1 MARSRNIKPSIMDNE
16 DLAALPALT
25 RLLFIYMWMLA
36 DRDGRL
42 EDRPSRI
49 KKQALG
55 YDDGNADDMLD
66 SLAKAGFIERYKAN
80 GAKVILI
87 LAFNKHQ
94 TPHVREA
101 ASELPCQ
108 ETEPVKE
115 LPSTNLGSAEHLPRS
130 PDTPFP
136 LPDTPYL
143 IPDTPTLSADA
154 SGDVC
159 VLKPGIVCIA
169 MKSQGIG
176 DVNPGNAELLMLIA
190 SGASMAEFEG
200 AAATAKGKAKGFVYA
215 LGIVRRSR
223 QEVAAT
229 KQTLHQGAMPTTQ
242 KAQPKTFA
250 ERDREAGW
258 SRWEET
264 TNRVHPDRI
273 KADQKSGHVID
284 ISPLNLEIAQ

>member
-55 YDDGNADDMLD
+55 YDDGSADEMLD
-66 SLAKAGFIERYKAN
+66 ALAKAGFIDRYEAN
-80 GAKVILI
+80 GYKVILI

-108 ETEPVKE
+108 EQALSKA
-115 LPSTNLGSAEHLPRS
+115 LPSTNLGNAEHSPRS
-130 PDTPFP
+130 PDSGFRI
-136 LPDTPYL
+136 PDTPYL

-154 SGDVC
+154 GDVC
-159 VLKPGIVCIA
+159 VLKPGMVCIA

-200 AAATAKGKAKGFVYA
+200 AAATAKGRAKGFVYA

-223 QEVAAT
+223 QEAAAT
-229 KQTLHQGAMPTTQ
+229 AQTLHQGVMPTAQ
-242 KAQPKTFA
+242 KAQSKTFA
-250 ERDREAGW
+250 ERDRESGW
-258 SRWEET
+258 ARWEET
-264 TNRVHPDRI
+264 TNRVHPDRL
-273 KADQKSGHVID
+273 KAEQKSGHVID
-284 ISPLNLEIAQ
+284 ISPRNLEIDQ